1 MKLSG
6 FRPFRGKLKAY
17 LIRKPEE
24 IQNNQ
29 SGEVRV
35 NCYLFCAH
43 CNTILPFGKHL
54 GSIFHHSNKSASPE
68 NPR

>member
-6 FRPFRGKLKAY
+6 YIQYGGELKAY

-24 IQNNQ
+24 IQKNQ
-29 SGEVRV
+29 FRETRV
-35 NCYLFCAH
+35 NCLLFCAH

-54 GSIFHHSNKSASPE
+54 GSIFHRSNKSFTPE
-68 NPR
+68 NST